1 MRLDDVLAGYVP
13 GPRGRDGLALAVLL
27 AEQAHARLTVAT
39 VQPPA
44 RSTPGPARAEESAWR
59 AYLREQ
65 ADATLAQARELV
77 TELRGGLEGGLGGGP
92 SGGPEGEP
100 GGGPGG
106 EPEGAPDS
114 RPGDGPSDGPGGDPR
129 DRPGSDPG
137 GDPRGGPGT
146 NPGGRLEGAPRGG
159 PGGQPG
165 GGLKGGPGG
174 EPGGGG
180 AEYVA
185 HTHRGSG
192 RGLVELARRRGA
204 DVVVIGSASGSGRGR
219 ISVGSTAD
227 QLLHSS
233 SVPVLLAPRG
243 YGDQP
248 PAAFDRLTV
257 AYRRGPGCDAAV
269 KDAAGTAAALGV
281 PLRLVTLVISSG
293 RRARIEEEMLVRLRD
308 QAAADLHAAARG
320 RPTGRAVEVEV
331 LEGRNV
337 AQALGTTSWLP
348 GEMIICASSDTGPL
362 RRVFLGDTS
371 MKIVRASTCPVMI
384 LTREP

>member
-1 MRLDDVLAGYVP
+1 MKLDEVLAGYGP
-13 GPRGRDGLALAVLL
+13 GSRGRDGLALAVLL
-27 AEQAHARLTVAT
+27 AGQAHARLTVAT

-65 ADATLAQARELV
+65 AEATLAQARELV
-77 TELRGGLEGGLGGGP
+77 AELAGRAGRGAGAGGGGLEGGGV
-92 SGGPEGEP
+92 EF
-100 GGGPGG
+100 
-106 EPEGAPDS
+106 
-114 RPGDGPSDGPGGDPR
+114 
-129 DRPGSDPG
+129 
-137 GDPRGGPGT
+137 
-146 NPGGRLEGAPRGG
+146 
-159 PGGQPG
+159 
-165 GGLKGGPGG
+165 
-174 EPGGGG
+174 
-180 AEYVA
+180 VA

-204 DVVVIGSASGSGRGR
+204 GVVVIGSAPGGGRGR

-243 YGDQP
+243 YGDRP
-248 PAAFDRLTV
+248 PAAIDRLTV

-269 KDAAGTAAALGV
+269 TDAARTAAALGV

-320 RPTGRAVEVEV
+320 QRPSGRRPGGQPAGLPVEVEV

-371 MKIVRASTCPVMI
+371 LKIVRASTCPVMI

>member
-1 MRLDDVLAGYVP
+1 MKLDDVLAGYVP
-13 GPRGRDGLALAVLL
+13 GSRGRDGLALAVLL

-65 ADATLAQARELV
+65 AEATLAQAREL
-77 TELRGGLEGGLGGGP
+77 
-92 SGGPEGEP
+92 
-100 GGGPGG
+100 
-106 EPEGAPDS
+106 A
-114 RPGDGPSDGPGGDPR
+114 GD
-129 DRPGSDPG
+129 
-137 GDPRGGPGT
+137 
-146 NPGGRLEGAPRGG
+146 E
-159 PGGQPG
+159 
-165 GGLKGGPGG
+165 
-174 EPGGGG
+174 

-204 DVVVIGSASGSGRGR
+204 GVVVIGSAPGGGRGR

-243 YGDQP
+243 YGDLP
-248 PAAFDRLTV
+248 PSAIDRLTV

-269 KDAAGTAAALGV
+269 RDAARTAAALGV

-320 RPTGRAVEVEV
+320 QRPAGRPAGRPVEVEV

-371 MKIVRASTCPVMI
+371 IKIVRASTCPVMI

>member
-1 MRLDDVLAGYVP
+1 MKLDDVLAGYVP

-27 AEQAHARLTVAT
+27 AGQAHARLTVAT

-65 ADATLAQARELV
+65 ADATLAQARDLIAEHA
-77 TELRGGLEGGLGGGP
+77 GSA
-92 SGGPEGEP
+92 SGEVQY
-100 GGGPGG
+100 
-106 EPEGAPDS
+106 
-114 RPGDGPSDGPGGDPR
+114 
-129 DRPGSDPG
+129 
-137 GDPRGGPGT
+137 
-146 NPGGRLEGAPRGG
+146 L
-159 PGGQPG
+159 
-165 GGLKGGPGG
+165 
-174 EPGGGG
+174 
-180 AEYVA
+180 A
-185 HTHRGSG
+185 HSHRGSG

-204 DVVVIGSASGSGRGR
+204 DVVVIGSAPGGGRGR

-243 YGDQP
+243 YGDGP
-248 PAAFDRLTV
+248 PAAIDRLTV

-269 KDAAGTAAALGV
+269 TDAARTAATLGV

-320 RPTGRAVEVEV
+320 RRPARRSGGRPVEVEV

-371 MKIVRASTCPVMI
+371 IKIVRASTCPVMI